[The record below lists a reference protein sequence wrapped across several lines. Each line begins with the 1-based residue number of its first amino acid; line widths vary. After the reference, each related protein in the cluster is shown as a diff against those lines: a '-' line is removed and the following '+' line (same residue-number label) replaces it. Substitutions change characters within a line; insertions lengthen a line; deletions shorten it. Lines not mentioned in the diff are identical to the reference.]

1 MAKGIAVPKIA
12 VGPQGAAD
20 WACEAVRAGGGQV
33 VEASLAQGLV
43 WTDFDTTQ
51 QLVATLASNPNIT
64 WVQVPFSGVE
74 TYIPHIDAS
83 RTWTSAKGVFGG
95 AVAELALGL
104 LLGGMRHIGA
114 YAREKQWSEDYGR
127 TLFGAHVTILG
138 AGGIAQSL
146 ISMLKPFNCHITVVR
161 NREGD
166 VPGADVVLTTSRL
179 HEALKG
185 ADAVL
190 MAIALT
196 PHTQGIMGRAEFQLM
211 QSHAWIVNVGRGKQI
226 VTDDLV
232 WALGAGEIGGA
243 ALDVTDPEPLPAGHP
258 LWSLPNCII
267 TPHVGNTA
275 EMVPPLLA
283 LRIAENVR
291 RFASGEQLIGI
302 VDRAVG
308 Y

>member
-1 MAKGIAVPKIA
+1 MNQPRTVRIA

-20 WACEAVRAGGGQV
+20 WACDAVRAGGGEV
-33 VEASLAQGLV
+33 VDVSEAQGLV
-43 WTDFDTTQ
+43 WTDFDTTEE
-51 QLVATLASNPNIT
+51 LIATLASNPGIS

-74 TYIPHIDAS
+74 TYMPYIDEA

-104 LLGGMRHIGA
+104 LIGGMRHVAG
-114 YAREKQWSEDYGR
+114 YAREQQWSEDHGR
-127 TLFGAHVTILG
+127 TLFGARVTILG

-146 ISMLKPFNCHITVVR
+146 ISMLQPFGCRITVVR
-161 NREGD
+161 NRQGD
-166 VPGADVVLTTSRL
+166 LLGVDEVVKTSQL
-179 HEALKG
+179 NEALLQ
-185 ADAVL
+185 ADAVV
-190 MAIALT
+190 MALALT
-196 PHTQGIMGRAEFQLM
+196 PQTHGIMGKEQFEKM
-211 QSHAWIVNVGRGKQI
+211 QSHAWLVNVGRGQQI

-232 WALGAGEIGGA
+232 WALKSGQIGGA

-258 LWSLPNCII
+258 LWSMSNCII

-283 LRIAENVR
+283 LRITENVR
-291 RFASGEQLIGI
+291 RLAASQPLVGV
-302 VDRAVG
+302 VDPTLG

>member
-1 MAKGIAVPKIA
+1 VDEGKVRPKIA
-12 VGPQGAAD
+12 VGQHGVAS
-20 WACEAVRAGGGQV
+20 WACDAVRSGGGV
-33 VEASLAQGLV
+33 VVDVSEAQGLV
-43 WTDFDTTQ
+43 WTDFDSTAK
-51 QLVATLASNPNIT
+51 LIETLANNPGIT
-64 WVQVPFSGVE
+64 WVQVPTSGVE
-74 TYIPHIDAS
+74 TYLPYIDET
-83 RTWTSAKGVFGG
+83 RTWTSAKGAFGG
-95 AVAELALGL
+95 VVAELAFASL
-104 LLGGMRHIGA
+104 LAGMRHVAG
-114 YAREKQWSEDYGR
+114 YAREQQWSEDHGR

-179 HEALKG
+179 HEALKD

-196 PHTQGIMGRAEFQLM
+196 PHTHGIMGKAEFELM
-211 QSHAWIVNVGRGKQI
+211 QTHAWIVNVGRGKQI

-232 WALGAGEIGGA
+232 WALETGEIGGA
-243 ALDVTDPEPLPAGHP
+243 ALDVTDPEPLPTGHP
-258 LWSLPNCII
+258 LWSMPNCII
-267 TPHVGNTA
+267 TPHIGNTA

-283 LRIAENVR
+283 VRIAENVR
-291 RFASGEQLIGI
+291 RLASGEQLVGI
-302 VDRAVG
+302 VDIAVG

>member
-1 MAKGIAVPKIA
+1 MNPPRAVRIA
-12 VGPQGAAD
+12 VGPQGSAD
-20 WACEAVRAGGGQV
+20 WACDAVRAGGGEV
-33 VEASLAQGLV
+33 VDESEAQGLV

-51 QLVATLASNPNIT
+51 ELIATLTRNPDIS

-74 TYIPHIDAS
+74 TYMPYIDAA

-104 LLGGMRHIGA
+104 LLGGMRHVAG
-114 YAREKQWSEDYGR
+114 YAREQQWSEDHGR
-127 TLFGAHVTILG
+127 TLFGARVTILG

-146 ISMLKPFNCHITVVR
+146 ISMLQPFGCRITVVR

-166 VPGADVVLTTSRL
+166 LLGVDEVVKTSQL
-179 HEALKG
+179 NEALLQ
-185 ADAVL
+185 ADAVV
-190 MAIALT
+190 MALALT
-196 PHTQGIMGRAEFQLM
+196 PQTHGIMGKEQFEKM
-211 QSHAWIVNVGRGKQI
+211 QSHAWLVNVGRGQQI

-232 WALGAGEIGGA
+232 WALKSGQIGGA

-258 LWSLPNCII
+258 LWSLTNCII

-283 LRIAENVR
+283 LRITENVR
-291 RFASGEQLIGI
+291 RLASSQPLVGV
-302 VDRAVG
+302 VDPALG

>member
-1 MAKGIAVPKIA
+1 MNPPRAVRIA
-12 VGPQGAAD
+12 VGPQGSAD
-20 WACEAVRAGGGQV
+20 WACDAVRAGGGEV
-33 VEASLAQGLV
+33 VDESEAQGLV

-51 QLVATLASNPNIT
+51 ELIATLTRNPDIS

-74 TYIPHIDAS
+74 TYMPYIDAT

-104 LLGGMRHIGA
+104 LLGGMRHVAG
-114 YAREKQWSEDYGR
+114 YAREQQWSEDHGR
-127 TLFGAHVTILG
+127 TLFGARVTILG

-146 ISMLKPFNCHITVVR
+146 ISMLQPFGCRITVVR

-166 VPGADVVLTTSRL
+166 LLGVDEVVKTSQL
-179 HEALKG
+179 NEALLQ
-185 ADAVL
+185 ADAVV
-190 MAIALT
+190 MALALT
-196 PHTQGIMGRAEFQLM
+196 PQTHGIMGKEQFEKM
-211 QSHAWIVNVGRGKQI
+211 QSHAWLVNVGRGQQI

-232 WALGAGEIGGA
+232 WALKSGQIGGA

-258 LWSLPNCII
+258 LWSLTNCII

-283 LRIAENVR
+283 LRITENVR
-291 RFASGEQLIGI
+291 RLGSSQPLVGV
-302 VDRAVG
+302 VDPALG

>member
-1 MAKGIAVPKIA
+1 MNQPRTVRIA

-20 WACEAVRAGGGQV
+20 WACDAVRAGGGEV
-33 VEASLAQGLV
+33 VDVSEAQGLV
-43 WTDFDTTQ
+43 WTDFDTTEE
-51 QLVATLASNPNIT
+51 LIATLASNPGIS

-74 TYIPHIDAS
+74 TYMPYIDAT

-104 LLGGMRHIGA
+104 LIGGMRHVAG
-114 YAREKQWSEDYGR
+114 YAREQQWSEDHGR
-127 TLFGAHVTILG
+127 TLFGARVTILG

-146 ISMLKPFNCHITVVR
+146 ISMLQPFGCRITVVR
-161 NREGD
+161 NRQGD
-166 VPGADVVLTTSRL
+166 LLGVDEVVKTSQL
-179 HEALKG
+179 NEALLQ
-185 ADAVL
+185 ADAVV
-190 MAIALT
+190 MALALT
-196 PHTQGIMGRAEFQLM
+196 PQTHGIMGKEQFEKM
-211 QSHAWIVNVGRGKQI
+211 QSHAWLVNVGRGQQI

-232 WALGAGEIGGA
+232 WALKSGQIGGA

-258 LWSLPNCII
+258 LWSMSNCIV

-283 LRIAENVR
+283 LRITENVR
-291 RFASGEQLIGI
+291 RLASSQPLVGV
-302 VDRAVG
+302 VDPTLG

>member
-1 MAKGIAVPKIA
+1 MNPPRAVRIA
-12 VGPQGAAD
+12 VGPQGSAD
-20 WACEAVRAGGGQV
+20 WACDAVRAGGGEV
-33 VEASLAQGLV
+33 VDESEAQGLV

-51 QLVATLASNPNIT
+51 ELIATLTRNPDIS

-74 TYIPHIDAS
+74 TYMPYIDAT

-104 LLGGMRHIGA
+104 LIGGMRHVAG
-114 YAREKQWSEDYGR
+114 YAREQQWSEDHGR
-127 TLFGAHVTILG
+127 TLFGARVTILG

-146 ISMLKPFNCHITVVR
+146 ISMLQPFGCRITVVR
-161 NREGD
+161 NRQGD
-166 VPGADVVLTTSRL
+166 LLGVDEVVKTSQL
-179 HEALKG
+179 NEALLQ
-185 ADAVL
+185 ADAVV
-190 MAIALT
+190 MALALT
-196 PHTQGIMGRAEFQLM
+196 PQTHGIMGKEQFEKM
-211 QSHAWIVNVGRGKQI
+211 QSHAWLVNVGRGQQI

-232 WALGAGEIGGA
+232 WALKSGQIGGV

-258 LWSLPNCII
+258 LWSLTNCII

-283 LRIAENVR
+283 LRITENVR
-291 RFASGEQLIGI
+291 RLASSQPLVGV
-302 VDRAVG
+302 VDPALG

>member
-1 MAKGIAVPKIA
+1 MNQPRTVRIA

-20 WACEAVRAGGGQV
+20 WACDAVRAGGGEV
-33 VEASLAQGLV
+33 VDVSEAQGLV
-43 WTDFDTTQ
+43 WTDFDTTEE
-51 QLVATLASNPNIT
+51 LIATLASNPGIS

-74 TYIPHIDAS
+74 TYMPYIDAT

-104 LLGGMRHIGA
+104 LIGGMRHVAG
-114 YAREKQWSEDYGR
+114 YAREQQWSEDHGR
-127 TLFGAHVTILG
+127 TLFGARVTILG

-146 ISMLKPFNCHITVVR
+146 ISMLQPFGCRITVVR
-161 NREGD
+161 NRQGD
-166 VPGADVVLTTSRL
+166 LLGVDEVVKISQLN
-179 HEALKG
+179 EALLQ
-185 ADAVL
+185 ADAVV
-190 MAIALT
+190 MALALT
-196 PHTQGIMGRAEFQLM
+196 PQTHGIMGKEQFEKM
-211 QSHAWIVNVGRGKQI
+211 QSHAWLVNVGRGQQI

-232 WALGAGEIGGA
+232 WALKSGQIGGA

-258 LWSLPNCII
+258 MWSMSNCII

-283 LRIAENVR
+283 LRITENVR
-291 RFASGEQLIGI
+291 RLAASQPLVGV
-302 VDRAVG
+302 VDPTLG

>member
-1 MAKGIAVPKIA
+1 MNQPRTVRIA

-20 WACEAVRAGGGQV
+20 WACDAVRAGGGEV
-33 VEASLAQGLV
+33 VDVSEAQGLV
-43 WTDFDTTQ
+43 WTDFDTTEE
-51 QLVATLASNPNIT
+51 LIATLTRNPDIS

-74 TYIPHIDAS
+74 TYMPYIDEA

-104 LLGGMRHIGA
+104 LIGGMRHVAG
-114 YAREKQWSEDYGR
+114 YAREQQWSEDHGR
-127 TLFGAHVTILG
+127 TLFGARVTILG

-146 ISMLKPFNCHITVVR
+146 ISMLQPFGCRITVVR
-161 NREGD
+161 NRQGD
-166 VPGADVVLTTSRL
+166 LLGVDEVVKTSQL
-179 HEALKG
+179 NEALLQ
-185 ADAVL
+185 ADAVV
-190 MAIALT
+190 MALALT
-196 PHTQGIMGRAEFQLM
+196 PQTHGIMGKEQFEKM
-211 QSHAWIVNVGRGKQI
+211 QSHAWLVNVGRGQQI

-232 WALGAGEIGGA
+232 WALKSGQIGGA

-258 LWSLPNCII
+258 LWSMSNCIV

-283 LRIAENVR
+283 LRITENVR
-291 RFASGEQLIGI
+291 RLASSQPLVGV
-302 VDRAVG
+302 VDPTLG

>member
-1 MAKGIAVPKIA
+1 MNQPRTVRIA

-20 WACEAVRAGGGQV
+20 WACDAVRAGGGEV
-33 VEASLAQGLV
+33 VDVSEAQGLV
-43 WTDFDTTQ
+43 WTDFDTTEE
-51 QLVATLASNPNIT
+51 LIATLASNPGIS

-74 TYIPHIDAS
+74 TYMPYIDAT

-104 LLGGMRHIGA
+104 LIGGMRHVAG
-114 YAREKQWSEDYGR
+114 YAREQQWSEDHGR
-127 TLFGAHVTILG
+127 TLFGARVTILG

-146 ISMLKPFNCHITVVR
+146 ISMLQPFGCRITVVR
-161 NREGD
+161 NRQGD
-166 VPGADVVLTTSRL
+166 LLGVDEVVKISQLN
-179 HEALKG
+179 EALLQ
-185 ADAVL
+185 ADAVV
-190 MAIALT
+190 MALALT
-196 PHTQGIMGRAEFQLM
+196 PQTHGIMGKEQFEKM
-211 QSHAWIVNVGRGKQI
+211 QSHAWLVNVGRGQQI

-232 WALGAGEIGGA
+232 LALKSGQIGGA

-258 LWSLPNCII
+258 LWSMSNCII

-283 LRIAENVR
+283 LRITENVR
-291 RFASGEQLIGI
+291 RLAASQPLVGV
-302 VDRAVG
+302 VDPTLG

>member
-1 MAKGIAVPKIA
+1 MTGGKEAPRIA
-12 VGPQGAAD
+12 VGPQSGVD
-20 WACEAVRAGGGQV
+20 WACDAVRAGGGEV
-33 VEASLAQGLV
+33 VDASKAQGLV
-43 WTDFDTTQ
+43 WTDFDTTT
-51 QLVATLASNPNIT
+51 QLIETLSSNPGIS

-74 TYIPHIDAS
+74 TYLPYIDET

-104 LLGGMRHIGA
+104 LLGGMRHIAG
-114 YAREKQWSEDYGR
+114 YARQQQWTEDHGS
-127 TLFGAHVTILG
+127 TLFGARVTILG

-146 ISMLKPFNCHITVVR
+146 ISMLKPFKCHITVVR

-166 VPGADVVLTTSRL
+166 VSGADVVLTTARL
-179 HEALKG
+179 HEALKD

-190 MAIALT
+190 MALALT
-196 PHTQGIMGRAEFQLM
+196 PHTHGIMGKAEFELM
-211 QSHAWIVNVGRGKQI
+211 QSHAWVVNVGRGKHI
-226 VTDDLV
+226 VTDDLAR
-232 WALGAGEIGGA
+232 ALESGEIGGA
-243 ALDVTDPEPLPAGHP
+243 ALDVTDPEPLPIGHP
-258 LWSLPNCII
+258 LWSIPNCII

-302 VDRAVG
+302 VDITVG

>member
-1 MAKGIAVPKIA
+1 MNPPRAVRIA
-12 VGPQGAAD
+12 VGPQGSAD
-20 WACEAVRAGGGQV
+20 WACDAVRAGGGEV
-33 VEASLAQGLV
+33 VDESEAQGLI

-51 QLVATLASNPNIT
+51 ELIATLTRNPDIS

-74 TYIPHIDAS
+74 TYMPYIDAT

-104 LLGGMRHIGA
+104 LLGGMRHVAG
-114 YAREKQWSEDYGR
+114 YAREQQWSEDHGR
-127 TLFGAHVTILG
+127 TLFGARVTILG

-146 ISMLKPFNCHITVVR
+146 ISMLQPFGCRITVVR

-166 VPGADVVLTTSRL
+166 LLGVDEVVKTSQL
-179 HEALKG
+179 NEALLQ
-185 ADAVL
+185 ADAVV
-190 MAIALT
+190 MALALT
-196 PHTQGIMGRAEFQLM
+196 PQTHGIMGKEQFEKM
-211 QSHAWIVNVGRGKQI
+211 QSHAWLVNVGRGQQI

-232 WALGAGEIGGA
+232 WALKSGQIGGA

-258 LWSLPNCII
+258 LWSLTNCII

-283 LRIAENVR
+283 LRITENVR
-291 RFASGEQLIGI
+291 RLASSQPLVGV
-302 VDRAVG
+302 VDPALG

>member
-1 MAKGIAVPKIA
+1 MNQPRTVRIA
-12 VGPQGAAD
+12 VGPQGLAD
-20 WACEAVRAGGGQV
+20 WACDAVRAGGGEV
-33 VEASLAQGLV
+33 VDESEAQGLV

-51 QLVATLASNPNIT
+51 ELIATLTRNPDIS

-74 TYIPHIDAS
+74 TYMPYIDAT

-104 LLGGMRHIGA
+104 LLGGMRHVAG
-114 YAREKQWSEDYGR
+114 YAREQQWSEDHGR
-127 TLFGAHVTILG
+127 TLFGARVTILG

-146 ISMLKPFNCHITVVR
+146 ISMLQPFGCRITVVR

-166 VPGADVVLTTSRL
+166 LLGVDEVVKTSQL
-179 HEALKG
+179 NEALLQ
-185 ADAVL
+185 ADAVV
-190 MAIALT
+190 MALALT
-196 PHTQGIMGRAEFQLM
+196 PQTHGIMGKEQFEKM
-211 QSHAWIVNVGRGKQI
+211 QSHAWLVNVGRGQQI

-232 WALGAGEIGGA
+232 WALKSGQIGGA

-258 LWSLPNCII
+258 LWSLTNCII

-283 LRIAENVR
+283 LRITENVR
-291 RFASGEQLIGI
+291 RLASSQPLVGV
-302 VDRAVG
+302 VDPALG

>member
-1 MAKGIAVPKIA
+1 MNQPRTVRIA

-20 WACEAVRAGGGQV
+20 WACDAVRAGGGEV
-33 VEASLAQGLV
+33 VDVSEAQGLV
-43 WTDFDTTQ
+43 WTDFDTTEE
-51 QLVATLASNPNIT
+51 LIATLTRNPDIS

-74 TYIPHIDAS
+74 TYMPYIDEA

-104 LLGGMRHIGA
+104 LIGGMRHVAG
-114 YAREKQWSEDYGR
+114 YAREQQWSEDHGR
-127 TLFGAHVTILG
+127 TLFGARVTILG

-146 ISMLKPFNCHITVVR
+146 ISMLQPFGCRITVVR
-161 NREGD
+161 NRQGD
-166 VPGADVVLTTSRL
+166 LLGVDEVVKTSQL
-179 HEALKG
+179 NEALLQ
-185 ADAVL
+185 ADAVV
-190 MAIALT
+190 MALALT
-196 PHTQGIMGRAEFQLM
+196 PQTHGIMGKEQFEKM
-211 QSHAWIVNVGRGKQI
+211 QSHAWLVNVGRGQQI

-232 WALGAGEIGGA
+232 WALKSGQIGGA

-258 LWSLPNCII
+258 LWSMSNCII

-283 LRIAENVR
+283 LRITENVR
-291 RFASGEQLIGI
+291 RLASSQPLVGV
-302 VDRAVG
+302 VDPTLG

>member
-1 MAKGIAVPKIA
+1 MAQGKAVPNIA
-12 VGPQGAAD
+12 VGPQGSAD
-20 WACEAVRAGGGQV
+20 WACDAVRAGGGEV
-33 VEASLAQGLV
+33 VDASEAQGLV
-43 WTDFDTTQ
+43 WTDFDSTA
-51 QLVATLASNPNIT
+51 QLVETLAHNPGIT

-74 TYIPHIDAS
+74 TYMPYIDET

-104 LLGGMRHIGA
+104 LLGGMRHVAG
-114 YAREKQWSEDYGR
+114 YARQQHWTEDHGR
-127 TLFGAHVTILG
+127 TLFGARITILG

-161 NREGD
+161 NREGG

-179 HEALKG
+179 HEALKD

-196 PHTQGIMGRAEFQLM
+196 PHTQGIMGKAEFQSM

-232 WALGAGEIGGA
+232 WALETGEIGGA
-243 ALDVTDPEPLPAGHP
+243 ALDVTDPEPLPTGHP
-258 LWSLPNCII
+258 LWSLPKCII

-291 RFASGEQLIGI
+291 RFAAGEQLIGT
-302 VDRAVG
+302 VDRTVG